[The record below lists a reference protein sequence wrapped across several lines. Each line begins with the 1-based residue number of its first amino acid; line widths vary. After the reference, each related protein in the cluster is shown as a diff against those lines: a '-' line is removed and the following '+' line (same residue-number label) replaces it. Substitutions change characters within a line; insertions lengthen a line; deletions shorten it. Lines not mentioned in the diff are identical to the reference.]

1 MRPRT
6 LRKEEA
12 DTPGLCGVCL
22 WGAGTV
28 APLPAAPNR
37 RRQER
42 QLEKYSGGALSPS
55 PSHALQNRGR
65 KLQNASSRIFL
76 GFHADCNPVS
86 LWKRIGDHFKVLTI
100 EPDTALGP
108 IAKILHVCADLG
120 N

>member
-1 MRPRT
+1 MEQALLP
-6 LRKEEA
+6 
-12 DTPGLCGVCL
+12 
-22 WGAGTV
+22 
-28 APLPAAPNR
+28 PLPATANP

-42 QLEKYSGGALSPS
+42 HLHKYSGGALNASPS
-55 PSHALQNRGR
+55 DALQNRGR
-65 KLQNASSRIFL
+65 KLQNANSRIFL

-100 EPDTALGP
+100 EPDTAVSP